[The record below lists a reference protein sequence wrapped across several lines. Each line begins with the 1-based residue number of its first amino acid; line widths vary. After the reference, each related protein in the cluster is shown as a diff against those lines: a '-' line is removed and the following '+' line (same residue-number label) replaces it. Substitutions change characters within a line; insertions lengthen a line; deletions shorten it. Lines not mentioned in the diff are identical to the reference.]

1 MIYLKSNIKCKN
13 CSFLMHLVTICI
25 LVLVKKK
32 VLLDNERL
40 DWITFEASLCE
51 ESGELKDFVKGLQTI
66 KT

>member
-1 MIYLKSNIKCKN
+1 
-13 CSFLMHLVTICI
+13 MHLVTICI

-40 DWITFEASLCE
+40 DWITFETSVCE